1 MNMNVFDILN
11 ILLVI
16 YILCF
21 VFKNND
27 TLSNFTKIKKTKV
40 IKTVDNSN
48 IDNSQKEIDN
58 AILQKRLQ
66 NRDANVL
73 NNPLVAP
80 EQRHEGRN
88 YVKIEK
94 AMMINEHTRGEPEN
108 YQVVG
113 LLYKDGADKKY
124 QLFGRR
130 IYPGSPDWEYF
141 IGGRDSGG
149 LDYKY
154 PLDTR
159 QEIYDGTTITNP
171 MDGET
176 YNVKIYNYDKPRYIP
191 YITD

>member
-40 IKTVDNSN
+40 IKTVDNNN

>member
-130 IYPGSPDWEYF
+130 VYPGSPDWEYF

>member
-1 MNMNVFDILN
+1 MNVFDILN

-40 IKTVDNSN
+40 IKTVDNNN

>member
-1 MNMNVFDILN
+1 MDMNVFDILN

-40 IKTVDNSN
+40 IKTVDNNN

-130 IYPGSPDWEYF
+130 VYPGSPDWEYF

>member
-40 IKTVDNSN
+40 IKTVDNNN

-130 IYPGSPDWEYF
+130 VYPGSPDWEYF